1 MVAGTSEGQPGG
13 PDWEALVTASVC
25 RARHSRYDRPQLPG
39 GRSDEYFGVFG
50 SGFFKKTR

>member
-50 SGFFKKTR
+50 NGFFKKTR